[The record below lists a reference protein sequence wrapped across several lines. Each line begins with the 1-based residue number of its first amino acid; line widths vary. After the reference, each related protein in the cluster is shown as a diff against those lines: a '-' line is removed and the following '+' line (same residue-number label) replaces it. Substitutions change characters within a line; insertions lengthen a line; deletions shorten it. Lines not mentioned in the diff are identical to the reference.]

1 MEAETLQRFGNKKDK
16 VRSYFINKDDK
27 IVL

>member
-1 MEAETLQRFGNKKDK
+1 MEAETVQRFGNKNNK
-16 VRSYFINKDDK
+16 VRSYFIHKDDK